1 MKHNPTESKKKKSRT
16 ERAKLCMVYS
26 GKTSDSTFEMWL
38 AVIFAHQ
45 CEWSF
50 EDSHAVEPEDLAL
63 I

>member
-1 MKHNPTESKKKKSRT
+1 
-16 ERAKLCMVYS
+16 MVYS